1 MDGTNV
7 ATPRPTRSQKSIVI
21 ADDTDIES
29 DGNVELYKTPIAL
42 QKRKKTAPVS
52 RRGIES
58 SKLGNEESVSESEI
72 NLNLKGK
79 KRNGPHSST
88 KVRRLLLKRI

>member
-1 MDGTNV
+1 VDGNV
-7 ATPRPTRSQKSIVI
+7 ATPRPSQKSIVI
-21 ADDTDIES
+21 AGQDNTDIES
-29 DGNVELYKTPIAL
+29 DGNVGSYKTPIAL
-42 QKRKKTAPVS
+42 QNRKKTASVS

-79 KRNGPHSST
+79 KRNGSHSST
-88 KVRRLLLKRI
+88 KVRRLLLNTSN